1 MDTNDHAPVLETKS
15 QLTMHTPH
23 TEVRDKHITHYMTAH
38 VVSDINE
45 GIRQVGFL
53 LCV

>member
-23 TEVRDKHITHYMTAH
+23 TEVRDKHVTHDVTAH

-45 GIRQVGFL
+45 EIRQVGFP